1 MQNDMSHA
9 LIRLSRVS
17 LVFAAGGSP
26 CTSPKTQ
33 DRNWKGLR
41 TNLWISTVKSNQA
54 TNQATNLATNW
65 TLNLWINYKLSSKVE
80 WATNQTENHHNSW
93 LWAVS
98 VYKTTLIKVVVGL
111 VSSTPGASY
120 HGIFVIHDCMVSAPS
135 RVNHT
140 SSMDYSLYKLTT
152 SLIISWAGLVVT
164 VKQWDTQ
171 LKKIWWVVAMV
182 HNVITRTTLCFDA
195 LISETMK
202 C

>member
-1 MQNDMSHA
+1 MQNDMFHA

-33 DRNWKGLR
+33 ERNWEGLR

-80 WATNQTENHHNSW
+80 WATNQTENHHTSW

-98 VYKTTLIKVVVGL
+98 VYKTTLIKVVV
-111 VSSTPGASY
+111 
-120 HGIFVIHDCMVSAPS
+120 DVSAAFQ
-135 RVNHT
+135 VQVTMAFLLFMTVWFLHAGLT
-140 SSMDYSLYKLTT
+140 IQVTMDYSLYKLTT

-164 VKQWDTQ
+164 AWKTQ